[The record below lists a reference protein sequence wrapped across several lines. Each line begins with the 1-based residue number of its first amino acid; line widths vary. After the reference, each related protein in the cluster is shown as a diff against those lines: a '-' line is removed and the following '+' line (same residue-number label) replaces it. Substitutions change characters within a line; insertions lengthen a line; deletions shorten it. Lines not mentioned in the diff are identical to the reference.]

1 MVHKVFVSYH
11 HDNDQWEANHLRD
24 FYGSNDTLLDR
35 SLSEAYEGLTNDQI
49 LAAIRTEHLKDST
62 VTIVLVGK
70 DTAKR
75 KWVDWEIYS
84 SLRPY
89 GDRSRNGLL
98 AIMLD
103 DNNEMPARL
112 ADNIRTGYAVQM
124 KWCNISWQLK
134 DKIEEAYA
142 NRNNP
147 YLKVDNSRERRTNNG
162 WWM

>member
-1 MVHKVFVSYH
+1 
-11 HDNDQWEANHLRD
+11 
-24 FYGSNDTLLDR
+24 
-35 SLSEAYEGLTNDQI
+35 
-49 LAAIRTEHLKDST
+49 
-62 VTIVLVGK
+62 
-70 DTAKR
+70 
-75 KWVDWEIYS
+75 
-84 SLRPY
+84 
-89 GDRSRNGLL
+89 
-98 AIMLD
+98 MLD

-142 NRNNP
+142 NRINP